1 MSRGE
6 GGHDKFVNYPT
17 QLICNFGFVF
27 VNTQVQKPWKG
38 NLIKWNMINVWF
50 WTCRHG
56 QASHIS
62 PYIFLSFYQSFL
74 TVFYQLYIYISS
86 WPSQSGS
93 SMSLIPSPSSSR
105 SSTSGIPSLSSS
117 ISTEHWGFPIRG
129 LMEKCFSRWMEMQ
142 AFIAKKYWLTSFDK
156 QLWIKQS
163 ETQPRLLT
171 LASFFLLNL

>member
-56 QASHIS
+56 QASHKP
-62 PYIFLSFYQSFL
+62 PYI
-74 TVFYQLYIYISS
+74 
-86 WPSQSGS
+86 
-93 SMSLIPSPSSSR
+93 SLILC
-105 SSTSGIPSLSSS
+105 INHFYCILSSIHLHLVVAQPVGVLHVVDS
-117 ISTEHWGFPIRG
+117 VAVVIKIVHVRDPVVVVVHINWTLRVSNTWTDGKV
-129 LMEKCFSRWMEMQ
+129 LFSMNGN
-142 AFIAKKYWLTSFDK
+142 
-156 QLWIKQS
+156 
-163 ETQPRLLT
+163 
-171 LASFFLLNL
+171 ASFHC